1 MKLDRLT
8 LLEAALQVFAEKGLE
23 GASMRAI
30 ARAANCDASLLYYYF
45 ENKEAVFSAI
55 LDQRLPAFAASLR
68 KLAGPGDRRSSAE
81 KLWSVLQLFHV
92 HGADRGFRSL
102 MREQLDRGA
111 EGLSDLVAQKVIPA
125 QLAMRAIVRRGQR
138 AGEIR
143 PDLETRLVVLFLIR
157 MEGELLTLVPAYS
170 MVVAGLPPDR
180 ALAEAE
186 RSWFD
191 VFWRGI
197 ATDPLAPLPFL
208 EAQPS

>member
-1 MKLDRLT
+1 MKLDRST

-45 ENKEAVFSAI
+45 ENKEAVFSAV
-55 LDQRLPAFAASLR
+55 LDQRLPALVAALR
-68 KLAGPGDRRSSAE
+68 KLASPGDRRSSAE
-81 KLWSVLQLFHV
+81 KLWTMLQLFHR
-92 HGADRGFRSL
+92 HGADRGFRGL
-102 MREQLDRGA
+102 MRAQLDKGA
-111 EGLSDLVAQKVIPA
+111 EGLSDLVARKVIPA
-125 QLAMRAIVRRGQR
+125 QVAMRTIVRRGQR

-143 PDLETRLVVLFLIR
+143 PELETRLVVMFLIR
-157 MEGELLTLVPAYS
+157 MEAELLNLVPGYS
-170 MVVAGLPPDR
+170 MIMIGMEPDR